1 MHDKETGPK
10 VMFKKLTVWYVS
22 FDESEN
28 DVDSNIDWIVQQADK
43 TELRVA
49 DYHIEEWNND

>member
-1 MHDKETGPK
+1 MTEPK

-22 FDESEN
+22 FDESEK
-28 DVDSNIDWIVQQADK
+28 DVDSNIDWIVQQADQ